1 MSRKRTNRSARQ
13 AGARFERLI
22 SDHLRDTVSEFIDR
36 RVRTGAKDRG
46 DLANV
51 RMHGERVVVECKN
64 TTRPT
69 LAQWIA
75 EAHTQAGNDDAAVG
89 VVVHKRHGV
98 ADPGRQW
105 VTMTVDDLVFF
116 LTGELQEN
124 RYEP

>member
-1 MSRKRTNRSARQ
+1 MTRKRTNRSARQ

-51 RMHGERVVVECKN
+51 RMHGERVVVECKD
-64 TTRPT
+64 TTRMS

-105 VTMTVDDLVFF
+105 VTMSVDDLVFF
-116 LTGELQEN
+116 LTGELQES

>member
-1 MSRKRTNRSARQ
+1 MTRKRTNRSARQ

-22 SDHLRDTVSEFIDR
+22 SDHLRDNVSEYIDR
-36 RVRTGAKDRG
+36 RVRSGAKDRG
-46 DLANV
+46 DIANV
-51 RMHGERVVVECKN
+51 RMHGERVVVECKD
-64 TTRPT
+64 TTRMS

>member
-1 MSRKRTNRSARQ
+1 MPRNRASAKK
-13 AGARFERLI
+13 AGARFEIKI
-22 SDHLRDTVSEFIDR
+22 SDHLAAQVDDR
-36 RVRTGAKDRG
+36 IVRRTLSGAKDRG
-46 DLANV
+46 DVANV
-51 RMHGERVVVECKN
+51 RMHGERVVVECKD
-64 TTRPT
+64 TTRMS

-116 LTGELQEN
+116 LTGELQES

>member
-1 MSRKRTNRSARQ
+1 MTRKRTNRSARQ

-51 RMHGERVVVECKN
+51 RMHGERVVVECKD
-64 TTRPT
+64 TTRMS

-116 LTGELQEN
+116 LTGELQES